1 MSSMVVAPALVI
13 RSSCSGDVD
22 QMLPL
27 MRQLKYPTTP
37 SVLHERLCLLEEH
50 PLLCSFVAEW
60 QGRLV
65 GTTFLK
71 QHQTHD
77 MSHPVTLITAMV
89 VDEKHR
95 GTGVGRQLLEA
106 AEAWAKEQGSIQLV
120 LSAGGERNMLA
131 KSFYEHMGFICRGY
145 RLSKSLQP

>member
-1 MSSMVVAPALVI
+1 MSSMVFAPALVI
-13 RSSCSGDVD
+13 RRSCSGDVD

-37 SVLHERLCLLEEH
+37 SVLKERLSMLEDH
-50 PLLCSFVAEW
+50 PLLCSFVAELD
-60 QGRLV
+60 GKLV

-77 MSHPVTLITAMV
+77 MSNPVTQITAMV

-95 GTGVGRQLLEA
+95 GTGIGRQLVEA
-106 AEAWAKEQGSIQLV
+106 AEVWAREQGSLQLV
-120 LSAGGERNMLA
+120 LSAGGERHMLA

-145 RLSKSLQP
+145 RLSKSLES

>member
-1 MSSMVVAPALVI
+1 MSSMVLAPALVI
-13 RSSCSGDVD
+13 RRSCSGDVE

-50 PLLCSFVAEW
+50 PLLCSYVAELD
-60 QGRLV
+60 GKLI

-95 GTGVGRQLLEA
+95 STGVGRQLVEA
-106 AEAWAKEQGSIQLV
+106 AEAWAQEQGSNQLV

-145 RLSKSLQP
+145 RLSKSLDS

>member
-1 MSSMVVAPALVI
+1 MSSMVFAPALVI
-13 RSSCSGDVD
+13 RRSCSGDVD

-37 SVLHERLCLLEEH
+37 SVLKERLGMLEDH
-50 PLLCSFVAEW
+50 PLLCSFVAELDG
-60 QGRLV
+60 QLV

-77 MSHPVTLITAMV
+77 MSNPVTQITAMV

-95 GTGVGRQLLEA
+95 GTGIGRQLVEA
-106 AEAWAKEQGSIQLV
+106 AEVWAREQGSLQLV

-145 RLSKSLQP
+145 RLSKSLES

>member
-1 MSSMVVAPALVI
+1 MSSMVMAPALVI

-37 SVLHERLCLLEEH
+37 SVLHERLCMLEGH
-50 PLLCSFVAEW
+50 PLLCSFVAEMK
-60 QGRLV
+60 GKLV

-89 VDEKHR
+89 VDEEHR
-95 GTGVGRQLLEA
+95 GTGVGRLLLEA
-106 AEAWAKEQGSIQLV
+106 AEAWAKEQGSMQLV

-145 RLSKSLQP
+145 RLSKSLQS